1 MEAKSWTE
9 LEGSVPGDEGVLP
22 CWQRTAREEV
32 TTHMQNS
39 THSGVVHAH
48 SYRYSPMYGCIHK
61 YVAIV
66 HVLHIHTYMYTHL
79 VHDSCCPKK
88 VQHSILTAEQH

>member
-9 LEGSVPGDEGVLP
+9 PEGSVPGDEGVLP

-48 SYRYSPMYGCIHK
+48 SYTYSFT
-61 YVAIV
+61 
-66 HVLHIHTYMYTHL
+66 HVRMHTQIRSYCTRITHTYIH
-79 VHDSCCPKK
+79 VHTPRP
-88 VQHSILTAEQH
+88 